1 MKLSNIFST
10 LLCPAAVAFAAIAAT
25 GCSEEITV
33 SAPDTGNYEVPSE
46 NKEVIYVADKDGKR
60 EFSNVE
66 FRSNGSTSLRLFTP
80 GNVSADCQV
89 KFTYDPTALEEYNAA
104 NGSDYKIY
112 PEELVTIGDNNGVVT
127 IPAGTSRS
135 SEIAVTIVSNGE
147 MDHETSYVIPLRAS
161 VISAGDYV
169 LGNLDNTRL
178 IFVKDRTAAPDAT
191 KLGPDGLPGV
201 RMVSIIESNDT
212 NPLNHLSFTLGDT
225 GIPFFDVV
233 VLFSGNIRFNRDTQK
248 IYVHL
253 NENLTP
259 QLNNAEKY
267 IRPLQNKGIKVVLS
281 ILGDH
286 DGSGLANLTEQG
298 AKQFAQALR
307 ETCDRYGLDGVMFD
321 DEYSEYTKYRL
332 QDDYPDI
339 FCKESNLAGAR
350 LCYYTKKAMPDKLMT
365 LYRLGNLNRFDK
377 EDLMIDGTKVLPGEY
392 LDMVFEDYGRG
403 MRQEYFKGVSKAD
416 WAIYSQEFA
425 QGRYASTSDLNELV
439 NNGHKLHMVF
449 ALDPHRDTFKGN
461 LTALGRCASSFY
473 GSTCNYSGVIY
484 DKDWK

>member
-1 MKLSNIFST
+1 M
-10 LLCPAAVAFAAIAAT
+10 
-25 GCSEEITV
+25 
-33 SAPDTGNYEVPSE
+33 PSH
-46 NKEVIYVADKDGKR
+46 NKEVIYIADKDGKR

-66 FRSNGSTSLRLFTP
+66 FRSNGTTTLRLFTP

-112 PEELVTIGDNNGVVT
+112 PEELVTIGDNDGVAT

-135 SEIAVTIVSNGE
+135 SEIAVNIVSNGE

-169 LGNLDNTRL
+169 LGDLDNTRL

-233 VLFSGNIRFNRDTQK
+233 VLFSANIRFNRDTQK

-253 NENLTP
+253 NGNLTP
-259 QLNNAEKY
+259 QLANADKY
-267 IRPLQNKGIKVVLS
+267 IRPLQRKGIKVVLS

-321 DEYSEYTKYRL
+321 DEYSEYTKL
-332 QDDYPDI
+332 QDDYPQL
-339 FCKESNLAGAR
+339 FCDRSNAAGAR
-350 LCYYTKKAMPDKLMT
+350 LCYETKKAMPDKLMT
-365 LYRLGNLNRFDK
+365 LYRLGNLNKFDAITV
-377 EDLMIDGTKVLPGEY
+377 EGTRILPGEY

-403 MRQEYFKGVSKAD
+403 MRQEYFEGVSKAD
-416 WAIYSQEFA
+416 WAIFSQEFA
-425 QGRYASTSDLNELV
+425 QGSYASTSDLNELV
-439 NNGHKLHMVF
+439 NTGHKLHMVF